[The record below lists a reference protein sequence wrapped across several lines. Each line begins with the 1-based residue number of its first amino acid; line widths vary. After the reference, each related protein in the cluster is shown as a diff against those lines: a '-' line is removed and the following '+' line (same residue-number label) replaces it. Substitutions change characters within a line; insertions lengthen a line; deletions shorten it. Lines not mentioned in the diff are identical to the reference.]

1 MRIIRVLIFTLS
13 LLITGIATFSQN
25 PEWSK
30 DYEPFRIAG
39 NLYYVGTY
47 DLGCY
52 LITTPEGHILINTGL
67 AESAPMIQ
75 KHVEALGFTFND
87 IKILLTTQAHFDHVA
102 AMAEIKKLTGASFM
116 VDEGDAAVMTD
127 GGSSDYA
134 FGGNGKIFNE
144 VRPDRVLHD
153 GDTIR
158 LGGVNLVMLHHPG
171 HTKGSSSYLLDVKD
185 DNRTYRVLIANMPSV
200 VADIQKAKK
209 TNYPNIEKDYDYTFT
224 AMKKIKFDI
233 WVASHASQ
241 FGLHQKRKP
250 GGGYHPQLF
259 TNRHEYDSSLHEL
272 EEYYLQRR
280 SK

>member
-1 MRIIRVLIFTLS
+1 LT
-13 LLITGIATFSQN
+13 TGITAFSQN
-25 PEWSK
+25 AEWSK

-47 DLGCY
+47 DLGCF

-116 VDEGDAAVMTD
+116 VDEGDAAVMAD

-134 FGGNGKIFNE
+134 FGGNGKMFNE
-144 VRPDRVLHD
+144 VRPDKILRD

-158 LGGVNLVMLHHPG
+158 LGDVRLVMLHHPG

-185 DNRTYRVLIANMPSV
+185 SNRTYRVLIANMPSV
-200 VADIQKAKK
+200 VADIQKAQK
-209 TNYPNIEKDYDYTFT
+209 TNYPSIIKDYDYTFA

-241 FGLHQKRKP
+241 FGLHKKRKP
-250 GGGYHPQLF
+250 GDGYHPELF
-259 TNRHEYDSSLHEL
+259 MNRNEYDSSLHGL